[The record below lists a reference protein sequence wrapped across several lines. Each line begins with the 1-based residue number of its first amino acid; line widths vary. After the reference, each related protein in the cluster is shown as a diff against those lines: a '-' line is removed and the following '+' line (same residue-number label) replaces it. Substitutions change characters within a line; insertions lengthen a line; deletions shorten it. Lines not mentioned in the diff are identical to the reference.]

1 MTEVPEADPVDT
13 EPRHQPPS
21 PSLDKGEAA
30 AVPRPEQPT
39 ELDSTQSS
47 TTAPSQPHNRSMMPF
62 TAGFYGPN
70 TTTEKEQTNT
80 PEGTVQLQFGQ
91 SGVRPIQ
98 LPASDSTEYPP
109 LESPPALLYRDAGGG
124 KMTQGERNP
133 GRWKKGAESKP
144 YPNPSPRR
152 FGTEDP

>member
-1 MTEVPEADPVDT
+1 MTEVSEAAPVDT
-13 EPRHQPPS
+13 EPRHQPPP
-21 PSLDKGEAA
+21 PSLDNGEAA

-47 TTAPSQPHNRSMMPF
+47 TTAPSQSHNLSTTTF
-62 TAGFYGPN
+62 DAGFYRPKEAK
-70 TTTEKEQTNT
+70 EKEQTDT

-91 SGVRPIQ
+91 SGVRPIP

-109 LESPPALLYRDAGGG
+109 LESPPAQLYRDGGGG
-124 KMTQGERNP
+124 KMTHGERNP

-144 YPNPSPRR
+144 YPNPSPRL
-152 FGTEDP
+152 FDTEDP